1 MLPAHLP
8 REEEVIKP
16 EGWVEGAKQLGQEVT
31 ELLEY
36 IPGRLYVR
44 RIVRPKYLINSTI
57 ILAPLPTLPIPKG
70 NAGAGFLA
78 YLLVSKWV
86 DHLPFY
92 RLVQI
97 LKRDGVEISRATI
110 NDWFKAACVLLEP
123 LYELLVD
130 NVRAQT
136 YLQADE
142 SPIKVLDSDHKGS
155 THRGYHWVYH
165 APLIK
170 MAVFDYRPSRSREGP
185 ARFLENFQGALQTDG
200 YTAYNELGRVKGLTL
215 LACMAHARRYFD
227 KSLDSD
233 KPRATHA
240 LDLIQKLYAVE
251 KHAKEMTPEQR
262 KAIRQIKAMPILEQL
277 KQWMD
282 VQQPKVLPKS
292 PIGKAISYTL
302 TLWPRL
308 VRYTQDGNWNID
320 NNPIENLIRPLALG
334 RKNYMF
340 AGSHEAAQ
348 RAAMMYSFFATCKM
362 NDVNPSKWLKDV
374 LQRIPDAKINN
385 LEDLLP
391 SNWKQKDA

>member
-1 MLPAHLP
+1 
-8 REEEVIKP
+8 
-16 EGWVEGAKQLGQEVT
+16 
-31 ELLEY
+31 
-36 IPGRLYVR
+36 
-44 RIVRPKYLINSTI
+44 
-57 ILAPLPTLPIPKG
+57 
-70 NAGAGFLA
+70 
-78 YLLVSKWV
+78 
-86 DHLPFY
+86 
-92 RLVQI
+92 
-97 LKRDGVEISRATI
+97 
-110 NDWFKAACVLLEP
+110 
-123 LYELLVD
+123 
-130 NVRAQT
+130 
-136 YLQADE
+136 
-142 SPIKVLDSDHKGS
+142 
-155 THRGYHWVYH
+155 
-165 APLIK
+165 
-170 MAVFDYRPSRSREGP
+170 
-185 ARFLENFQGALQTDG
+185 
-200 YTAYNELGRVKGLTL
+200 
-215 LACMAHARRYFD
+215 MAHARRYFD